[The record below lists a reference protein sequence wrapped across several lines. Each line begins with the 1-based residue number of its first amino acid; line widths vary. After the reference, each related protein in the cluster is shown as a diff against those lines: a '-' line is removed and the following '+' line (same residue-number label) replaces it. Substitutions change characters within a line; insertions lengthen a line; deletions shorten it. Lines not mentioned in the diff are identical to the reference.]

1 MDERILI
8 DLITKGDH
16 YAFSILV
23 NEYKNKIF
31 STTLG
36 IVQQF
41 EDAEDI
47 TQEVFIEIFQS
58 IVFFKG
64 ESKLSTWIYRITIT
78 KSLEHL
84 RKKKRKK
91 RFAPVFSLFSK
102 NNVLQEIN
110 KDHFQHPGVELENKE
125 RAVILFKA
133 IDKLAKNQKTAFLL
147 HKTEQLSYIEIAEIM
162 QITIPSVE
170 SLMFRAKQNLQ
181 KQLSYYYEKNE
192 K

>member
-1 MDERILI
+1 MDERTLI
-8 DLITKGDH
+8 DSIAKGDN
-16 YAFSILV
+16 YAFSVLV

-31 STTLG
+31 NTTLG
-36 IVQQF
+36 IVQHY
-41 EDAEDI
+41 EDAEDL

-58 IVFFKG
+58 IVHFKG
-64 ESKLSTWIYRITIT
+64 ESKLSTWIYRITLT
-78 KSLEHL
+78 KSLEFL

-91 RFAPVFSLFSK
+91 RFAPVLSLFGK

-110 KDHFQHPGVELENKE
+110 KNYFHHPGVELENKE
-125 RAVILFKA
+125 KAAILFNA
-133 IDKLAKNQKTAFLL
+133 IDKLAENQKTAFLL
-147 HKTEQLSYIEIAEIM
+147 HKTEQLSYNEIAEIM

-181 KQLSYYYEKNE
+181 KLLGDYYEKNE